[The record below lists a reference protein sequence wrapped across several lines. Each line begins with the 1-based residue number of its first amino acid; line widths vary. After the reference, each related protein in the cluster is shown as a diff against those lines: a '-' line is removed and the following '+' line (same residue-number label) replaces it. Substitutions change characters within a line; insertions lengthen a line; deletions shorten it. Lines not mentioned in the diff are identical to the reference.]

1 MIHIICGKLS
11 LMKVFILFAS
21 LIQFLIY
28 LAHLQVLIF
37 IFLTLPIILFYYN
50 LVIIYCKIMAILLS
64 KAV

>member
-1 MIHIICGKLS
+1 MIHIICEKLS
-11 LMKVFILFAS
+11 LMKVFILFAG

-37 IFLTLPIILFYYN
+37 IFLTLLVILFYYN
-50 LVIIYCKIMAILLS
+50 LVIIYCKIMAILLC